1 MNKKAMNKYM
11 PLLALTIV
19 FTIASSA
26 WGGTLDDVTNRG
38 LLKCGV
44 SEGVLGFSSPNASGV
59 WEGLDVDVCR
69 AVSAAIFGNPNQ
81 VEYVPLT
88 GGDRFNALNS
98 GRIDM
103 LSRVTT
109 RTLSRDAKLNLTFAP
124 VTFYDG
130 QGFLVHKGAA
140 KSVAD
145 LNGARICVLEGT
157 TTINNLVSYFA
168 AREMNLKTFSSS
180 VRNEVI
186 QAFMNKDCVAF
197 TSDSSDLASVRAG
210 AGEAGK
216 AYDILPEIISK
227 EPLAPVVRE
236 GDDQW
241 ADIVTWSVYA
251 LIAAEEL
258 NITSSNIEQMLLSPV
273 STSAHYL
280 LGSEG
285 NNGELLGLSN
295 KWSYDIISTVGNYG
309 EIFDRHVGTGSIIGL
324 ERGLNGLWTNGG
336 LMYAPPLH

>member
-38 LLKCGV
+38 RLKCGV
-44 SEGVLGFSSPNASGV
+44 SEGVLGFSSPNASGM

-81 VEYVPLT
+81 VEYFPLT

-145 LNGARICVLEGT
+145 LNGGYCLRIG
-157 TTINNLVSYFA
+157 
-168 AREMNLKTFSSS
+168 
-180 VRNEVI
+180 
-186 QAFMNKDCVAF
+186 
-197 TSDSSDLASVRAG
+197 
-210 AGEAGK
+210 
-216 AYDILPEIISK
+216 
-227 EPLAPVVRE
+227 
-236 GDDQW
+236 
-241 ADIVTWSVYA
+241 
-251 LIAAEEL
+251 
-258 NITSSNIEQMLLSPV
+258 
-273 STSAHYL
+273 
-280 LGSEG
+280 G
-285 NNGELLGLSN
+285 NHHN
-295 KWSYDIISTVGNYG
+295 
-309 EIFDRHVGTGSIIGL
+309 
-324 ERGLNGLWTNGG
+324 
-336 LMYAPPLH
+336 